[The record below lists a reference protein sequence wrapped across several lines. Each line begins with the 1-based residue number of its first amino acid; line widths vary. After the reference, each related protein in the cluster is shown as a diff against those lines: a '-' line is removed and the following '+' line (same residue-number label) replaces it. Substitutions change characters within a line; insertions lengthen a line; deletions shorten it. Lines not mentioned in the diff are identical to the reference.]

1 MKETHMRLTS
11 DARRHVSSSKLIGFC
26 HAFAV
31 VVLLFVTET
40 RASTLT
46 YANRAAWA
54 AAAGSFITEDFEA
67 VPVETLPASGGDIVT
82 PNFTIHVDENAGN
95 LGIFGNGVVNGT
107 REFAGDVHGPD
118 AGPPNF
124 NTFEFYLPITSF
136 ALDLKELDEGGLTQ
150 VLIAG
155 SQFSIPNGSSFFG
168 VISTVPFTTV
178 ELRNTASLEEL
189 FEADNISFTRAPE
202 PAGFWMSPLLWSMA
216 AMVLRSKR
224 TVAC

>member
-1 MKETHMRLTS
+1 MRIAAFHCVL
-11 DARRHVSSSKLIGFC
+11 AVGALILVSQASASS
-26 HAFAV
+26 V
-31 VVLLFVTET
+31 
-40 RASTLT
+40 T

-54 AAAGSFITEDFEA
+54 AAAGSYVTETFESI
-67 VPVETLPASGGDIVT
+67 PIETLPASGGDIVT

-168 VISTVPFTTV
+168 MISTVPFTTV

-202 PAGFWMSPLLWSMA
+202 PAGCWMSPLLWSMA